1 MIKGKIPTII
11 VLAILILGVVIGVF
25 LVRNRQLFRLDA
37 SGEEAP
43 KDIRVTNISDSTL
56 TISWT
61 TDAETAGTVEW
72 GDSEGYL
79 ARTTPSETGT
89 ANIHSATITGLEPDT
104 AYFYKIDSAGE
115 VFDNNG
121 IPWQSRT
128 AVSVPAPSQ
137 PIVISGTI
145 QDAQGNPVENALVY
159 VTAGGGTSLST
170 LSSSEGNW
178 VVAVSNARTQ
188 DLGAFVDI
196 DESRTLAEISVQ
208 AGAKGTAS
216 ALIYPASAKPAPP
229 IVLGQSH
236 DFKNLPPSIES
247 GVPQAQLEVPEEPQS
262 SGFDVPEATGTPQV
276 STVTLE
282 SVDNGEV
289 VASSQLEFFGGGP
302 PDTVI
307 TITVES
313 DPITDQVTVTDN
325 GEWNWSPADD
335 LSPGTHRI
343 TLSWR
348 DVGGVLRTL
357 PRSFVVQAAEEP
369 AFVSTP
375 SATPTT
381 GPTSP
386 TPTARLTATP
396 TPKPTATP
404 TPKLSSTATPNPT
417 KTPTATASSLPDA
430 GTTANT
436 VAFGLLGLAF
446 LVFSGLTFALSMNKN
461 KES

>member
-1 MIKGKIPTII
+1 MTKGKIPTII
-11 VLAILILGVVIGVF
+11 VLAMLILGVVIGVF
-25 LVRNRQLFRLDA
+25 LVRNRQLFRLGA

-43 KDIRVTNISDSTL
+43 KDIRVTNVSDSTL
-56 TISWT
+56 TVSWT
-61 TDAETAGTVEW
+61 TDAETAGIVEW
-72 GDSEGYL
+72 GDSEGSL
-79 ARTTPSETGT
+79 GRTTPSEVGTGS
-89 ANIHSATITGLEPDT
+89 IHSATLTGLEPAT
-104 AYFYKIDSAGE
+104 VYFYKINSAGE

-121 IPWQSRT
+121 IPWQAQT
-128 AVSVPAPSQ
+128 AAAVQAPSP

-145 QDAQGNPVENALVY
+145 EDASRNLVENALVY

-170 LSSSEGNW
+170 LTSQEGNW

-188 DLGAFVDI
+188 DLEAFVDI

-208 AGAKGTAS
+208 AGSRGTAS

-236 DFKNLPPSIES
+236 DFKNLPPSFES
-247 GVPQAQLEVPEEPQS
+247 DVPQSQLEVPEGQET
-262 SGFDVPEATGTPQV
+262 SGFDVSEEAGTPQG

-282 SVDNGEV
+282 SVDSGEV
-289 VASSQLEFFGGGP
+289 VASTQPEFFGEGP
-302 PDTVI
+302 PNTVI

-313 DPITDQVTVTDN
+313 DPITDQATVDDN
-325 GEWNWSPADD
+325 GEWNWSPPDN

-348 DVGGVLRTL
+348 DAQGILRTL
-357 PRSFVVQAAEEP
+357 TRSFVVQAAEDP

-381 GPTSP
+381 RPTSSP
-386 TPTARLTATP
+386 TPTV
-396 TPKPTATP
+396 KPTGTPTP
-404 TPKLSSTATPNPT
+404 TPKLSATVTP
-417 KTPTATASSLPDA
+417 KTPTATPSSLPDA

-436 VAFGLLGLAF
+436 IVFGLLALA
-446 LVFSGLTFALSMNKN
+446 LLTFSGLTFTFSMNKN
-461 KES
+461 RENQ